1 MWRYLFMKSRSEL
14 RDVIVT
20 VTYQSY
26 IMEVANLKFSI
37 DKLIEEQPDIYK
49 NEEFV
54 IETCKGIYKNQK
66 KISEMAN
73 KYLNNWT
80 IDRLSK
86 VDKAILSLGIYELLY
101 TKTPSIVAI
110 NEAIELSKKYS
121 DEDVTKM
128 INACL
133 DKIYHEE
140 LKEEK

>member
-1 MWRYLFMKSRSEL
+1 MKSRSEL

-49 NEEFV
+49 KEEFV
-54 IETCKGIYKNQK
+54 IETCKGIYNNQK
-66 KISEMAN
+66 KISEIAN

-101 TKTPSIVAI
+101 AKTPSIVAI

>member
-1 MWRYLFMKSRSEL
+1 MKSRSEL

-20 VTYQSY
+20 ITYQSY

-86 VDKAILSLGIYELLY
+86 VDKAILSLGIYELLF

>member
-1 MWRYLFMKSRSEL
+1 MKSRSEL

-80 IDRLSK
+80 IGRLSK

>member
-1 MWRYLFMKSRSEL
+1 MKSRSEL

-80 IDRLSK
+80 LDRLSK

>member
-1 MWRYLFMKSRSEL
+1 MKSRSEL

-20 VTYQSY
+20 ATYQSY

>member
-1 MWRYLFMKSRSEL
+1 MKSRSEL

-20 VTYQSY
+20 VTYHSY

-37 DKLIEEQPDIYK
+37 DKLIDEQPDIYK

>member
-1 MWRYLFMKSRSEL
+1 MKSRSEL
-14 RDVIVT
+14 RYVIVT

>member
-1 MWRYLFMKSRSEL
+1 MKSRSEL
-14 RDVIVT
+14 RDVSVT

>member
-1 MWRYLFMKSRSEL
+1 MKSRSEL

-121 DEDVTKM
+121 DEDVTKI

>member
-1 MWRYLFMKSRSEL
+1 MKSRSEL

-101 TKTPSIVAI
+101 TKTSSIVAI

>member
-1 MWRYLFMKSRSEL
+1 MKSRSEL

-80 IDRLSK
+80 KDRLSK

>member
-1 MWRYLFMKSRSEL
+1 MKSRSEL

-20 VTYQSY
+20 VTYQFY

-86 VDKAILSLGIYELLY
+86 VDKAILSLGIYELLF

>member
-1 MWRYLFMKSRSEL
+1 MKSRSEL
-14 RDVIVT
+14 RDVIIT

-37 DKLIEEQPDIYK
+37 DKLIEEQPDVYK

-54 IETCKGIYKNQK
+54 IETCKGIYKNQE
-66 KISEMAN
+66 KISKIAN

>member
-1 MWRYLFMKSRSEL
+1 MKSRSEL
-14 RDVIVT
+14 RDVIIT

-86 VDKAILSLGIYELLY
+86 VDKAILSLGIYELLF

>member
-1 MWRYLFMKSRSEL
+1 MKSRSEL

-37 DKLIEEQPDIYK
+37 DKLIDEQPDIYK

-86 VDKAILSLGIYELLY
+86 VDKAILSLGIYELLF

>member
-1 MWRYLFMKSRSEL
+1 MKSRSEL

-26 IMEVANLKFSI
+26 IMEVAKLNFSI
-37 DKLIEEQPDIYK
+37 DKLIDEQPDIYK
-49 NEEFV
+49 KEEFV
-54 IETCKGIYKNQK
+54 KETCKGIYNNQK
-66 KISEMAN
+66 KISEIAN

-101 TKTPSIVAI
+101 AQTPSIVAI